1 MAKSR
6 TGLSSLMS
14 STRTPSRKGGIFA
27 ARVLLTMY
35 DQTSNPY
42 LFSTIGAWSS
52 IGSIFFKKMTQ
63 QAGTAVD
70 VNNIAKPLFPN
81 FKNYPLKDEIV
92 YVIALPDANAGE
104 DPNDITYYYFQPINL
119 WNSNHHNALP
129 NPLINDTLPES
140 QKQDYQQTIAGA
152 VRRVTDG
159 STEIDLGN
167 TFIERSNIKPLQSF
181 EGDIIHEG
189 RWGQSLRFGS
199 TVNNSGVPNPWSVS
213 GLNGDPITIL
223 RNNQY
228 DDNKDP
234 WIPQVE
240 DINKDESSIYLTS
253 TQKIPI
259 EVSSKSYTSFD
270 KGLEPKSPKEYS
282 NPQIILNSGRL
293 LFNSYDDSILL
304 TSDDSINL
312 NAQESVNIDAVEG
325 VSISVGKNSEI
336 TLGSNDFGV
345 IEPVILGDKFLADI
359 ENLANILFTLGNNF
373 ELIPMLTENNES
385 NNELLDIGGNIKN
398 AAQKI
403 LNNIDNYKS
412 KTTFSK

>member
-6 TGLSSLMS
+6 TGLSSLMTS
-14 STRTPSRKGGIFA
+14 ARTPSKKGGIFA

-42 LFSTIGAWSS
+42 LFSKIGAWSS

-63 QAGTAVD
+63 QAGVAVG

-312 NAQESVNIDAVEG
+312 NAQESVNMDAVEG

>member
-6 TGLSSLMS
+6 TGLSSLMTS
-14 STRTPSRKGGIFA
+14 ARTPSKKGGIFA

-42 LFSTIGAWSS
+42 LFSKIGAWSS

-63 QAGTAVD
+63 QAGVAVD

-181 EGDIIHEG
+181 EGDIIPEG

-312 NAQESVNIDAVEG
+312 NAQESVNMDAVEG

>member
-6 TGLSSLMS
+6 TGLSSLMTS
-14 STRTPSRKGGIFA
+14 ARTPSKKGGIFA

-42 LFSTIGAWSS
+42 LFSKIGAWSS

-63 QAGTAVD
+63 QAGVAVD

-312 NAQESVNIDAVEG
+312 NAQESVNMDAVEG

>member
-1 MAKSR
+1 MARSR
-6 TGLSSLMS
+6 TGLSSLM
-14 STRTPSRKGGIFA
+14 TPTATPAKKGGIFS
-27 ARVLLTMY
+27 ARVLSTIY
-35 DQTSNPY
+35 DETSEPY
-42 LFSTIGAWSS
+42 LFSQIGAFAS

-63 QAGTAVD
+63 QAGIAID

-140 QKQDYQQTIAGA
+140 QKQDYQQTQAGA

-159 STEIDLGN
+159 GTEIDLGN

-199 TVNNSGVPNPWSVS
+199 TVNNSGVPNPWSIS
-213 GLNGDPITIL
+213 GINGDPITIL

-253 TQKIPI
+253 TQKISI
-259 EVSSKSYTSFD
+259 DVASKSYTSFD

-293 LFNSYDDSILL
+293 LFNSYDDNILL
-304 TSDDSINL
+304 TSNDSINL
-312 NAQESVNIDAVEG
+312 NSQESVNIDAVEG

-336 TLGSNDFGV
+336 TLGSNNFDV

-373 ELIPMLTENNES
+373 ELTPMLTENNES
-385 NNELLDIGGNIKN
+385 NNDLLSIGGDIKN

-403 LNNIDNYKS
+403 LNNIDSYKS

>member
-6 TGLSSLMS
+6 TGLSSLMTS
-14 STRTPSRKGGIFA
+14 ARTPSKKGGIFA

-42 LFSTIGAWSS
+42 LFSKIGAWSS

-63 QAGTAVD
+63 QAGVAVD

-270 KGLEPKSPKEYS
+270 KGL
-282 NPQIILNSGRL
+282 
-293 LFNSYDDSILL
+293 
-304 TSDDSINL
+304 
-312 NAQESVNIDAVEG
+312 
-325 VSISVGKNSEI
+325 
-336 TLGSNDFGV
+336 
-345 IEPVILGDKFLADI
+345 
-359 ENLANILFTLGNNF
+359 
-373 ELIPMLTENNES
+373 
-385 NNELLDIGGNIKN
+385 
-398 AAQKI
+398 
-403 LNNIDNYKS
+403 
-412 KTTFSK
+412 

>member
-6 TGLSSLMS
+6 TGLSSLMTS
-14 STRTPSRKGGIFA
+14 ARTPSKKGGIFA

-42 LFSTIGAWSS
+42 LFSKIGAWSS

-63 QAGTAVD
+63 QAGVAVD

-312 NAQESVNIDAVEG
+312 NAQESVNMDAVEG

-373 ELIPMLTENNES
+373 ELIPMLTENN
-385 NNELLDIGGNIKN
+385 
-398 AAQKI
+398 
-403 LNNIDNYKS
+403 
-412 KTTFSK
+412 

>member
-1 MAKSR
+1 MARSR
-6 TGLSSLMS
+6 TGLSSLNSPTS
-14 STRTPSRKGGIFA
+14 SPLKKGGIFS

-35 DQTSNPY
+35 DETSAPP
-42 LFSTIGAWSS
+42 LFSRIGAWSS

-63 QAGTAVD
+63 QAGVAID

-140 QKQDYQQTIAGA
+140 QKQDYLQTTAGA

-213 GLNGDPITIL
+213 GINGDPVTIL

-259 EVSSKSYTSFD
+259 DVSSKSYTSFD
-270 KGLEPKSPKEYS
+270 TGLEPKLPKEYS

-304 TSDDSINL
+304 TSNDSINL
-312 NAQESVNIDAVEG
+312 NSQESVNMDAVEG

-336 TLGSNDFGV
+336 TLGSNDFSV
-345 IEPVILGDKFLADI
+345 VEPVILGDKFLADV

-385 NNELLDIGGNIKN
+385 NNELLSIGGDIKN

-403 LNNIDNYKS
+403 LNNIDSYKS